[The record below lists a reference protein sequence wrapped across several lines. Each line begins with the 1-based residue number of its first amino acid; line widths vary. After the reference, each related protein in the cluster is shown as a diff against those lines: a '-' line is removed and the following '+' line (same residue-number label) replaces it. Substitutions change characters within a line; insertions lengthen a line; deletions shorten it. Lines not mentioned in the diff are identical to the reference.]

1 MFLNGFRKDWQMSAG
16 IPPEPQDNT
25 LFEGV
30 KTTALDIIL
39 ALVSALSPSP
49 RITGSDSDHSWAIL

>member
-1 MFLNGFRKDWQMSAG
+1 MSAG